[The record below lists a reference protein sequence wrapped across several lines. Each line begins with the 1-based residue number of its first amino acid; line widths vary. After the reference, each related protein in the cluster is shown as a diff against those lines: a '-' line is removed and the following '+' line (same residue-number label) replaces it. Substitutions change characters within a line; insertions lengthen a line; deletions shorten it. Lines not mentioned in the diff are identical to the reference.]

1 MTIENED
8 RWYVQFD
15 SQEVR
20 LMTLEELDEAFQQ
33 GLIHENT
40 YLIQVGS
47 SEWQTLADVA
57 GLGSGEGPAEDE
69 IETAALPPSQIAAS
83 LRPEPQPGPAAAPAP
98 AAAHPLPQAQGFARV
113 AAPVSAWPPVVAA
126 IAHNSSA
133 ASDAP
138 PSNALQ
144 SGRSMIPVV
153 HDVSDLDVDA
163 SQFKR
168 SRSSVALFAAAAVAL
183 LGGGAFALTQLDATP
198 AALPPAAQ
206 GPVAA
211 AALPRRPL
219 IEPVTAAVISPAPAE
234 APRTETTTR
243 QLSEDMKQALLDA
256 DKSRSNKRKS
266 RAPAAASRRSGGNG
280 SSGKS
285 VFRSGGSADDPLNS
299 NL

>member
-1 MTIENED
+1 MTIENDD

-20 LMTLEELDEAFQQ
+20 LMSLEELDAAFQQ

-57 GLGSGEGPAEDE
+57 GLGSAEDPAEDE

-83 LRPEPQPGPAAAPAP
+83 LRPEPLPAAAAP
-98 AAAHPLPQAQGFARV
+98 VLATATALPQAHGFARV
-113 AAPVSAWPPVVAA
+113 AAPVSAWPPTVAA
-126 IAHNSSA
+126 TSHKAPA
-133 ASDAP
+133 ASEAP
-138 PSNALQ
+138 PSTAFQ
-144 SGRSMIPVV
+144 SSRSMIPVV
-153 HDVSDLDVDA
+153 HDVGDLDVDA

-168 SRSSVALFAAAAVAL
+168 SRSSLALFAAAAVAL
-183 LGGGAFALTQLDATP
+183 LGGGAFALTRLDAP
-198 AALPPAAQ
+198 AALPAAAQ
-206 GPVAA
+206 APIAA
-211 AALPRRPL
+211 AALPPRPL
-219 IEPVTAAVISPAPAE
+219 LEPVTAAAISPAPAE
-234 APRTETTTR
+234 APRTETSTR

-266 RAPAAASRRSGGNG
+266 RAPAASSRRSGGNG